1 MSWELKQRRAGNS
14 TWNCLG
20 PAQGASTRLP
30 KAQIYQQLPIKTEP
44 GKDQLRLPVCSLW
57 TADRDG
63 AGPRLG
69 SMGLQA
75 NGSWGSEPRA
85 VAESTK
91 ASPASPPTHTY
102 THSCQAPTLSP
113 GWTPPLPTPRS
124 QGDRPRFTHPVSSL
138 PSSLFP
144 FPWQPN
150 QTHQGEGPGSCAGR
164 D

>member
-1 MSWELKQRRAGNS
+1 MVSWKLKQRKAGSS
-14 TWNCLG
+14 TCNCLG
-20 PAQGASTRLP
+20 SAQRASTRP
-30 KAQIYQQLPIKTEP
+30 SKAQIYQQRPIKTEP
-44 GKDQLRLPVCSLW
+44 GKDQLRLPVCSPR

-63 AGPRLG
+63 AGPGLG

-85 VAESTK
+85 VAQSTN
-91 ASPASPPTHTY
+91 ASPASTPPY
-102 THSCQAPTLSP
+102 PHSRQALTPSP

-124 QGDRPRFTHPVSSL
+124 QGDRPRFIHPVPSL